1 MCSNK
6 IDLRRNAILKI
17 NALKLSLYEFVQSV
31 PIFTPYLFKHSYL
44 CHCLWQTQ
52 LENVMK
58 ISCSVIFALIVLLCF
73 VGWVC
78 PAYAGQYTKIALVH
92 SYEEGHADAERTH
105 KILKEE
111 LLNRGVNCLFREYY
125 LDCDELNAE
134 PEKERASLII
144 DDFTE
149 WGAAIVAVLDDQATY
164 SIMACNN
171 PLLRDIP
178 VVFSGVNYPNE
189 ELLQQYP
196 NVTGYVDIPDYLNT
210 VRMVER
216 IMGKSRICVL
226 NGQTFLDRII
236 WRALN
241 EQCAGHGY
249 EIYDGN
255 LDVHVSNTT
264 AIIRL
269 ETNALSLQKITWA
282 GRSRRTLFLFTKRDY
297 TTVNSA
303 ALFRNPCFETI
314 NEGFGVLDHKM
325 GGYFAPIETQLKDM
339 AGAIVQRLHG
349 EMPEWQVQQS
359 AKQYV
364 LNWYTLQRYNI
375 PLSSI
380 PSEYIVMYIPFTERY
395 HYHILFFSFFGGA
408 VLLALIFYLLRSL
421 RLERRRKRE
430 VQRNLRYE
438 HETLSLA
445 IEGAATYAW
454 RIDGERIAFDS
465 QFNDLIHHPHKL
477 IVLDEILRFIHPED
491 RSEFLHSFKRIQYTS
506 RHKGQYRCNFNGKYQ
521 WWEFRYNT
529 IHTAGSKPVIT
540 GLLQNIQDVKDREEE
555 LIQARQLAEHAEL
568 KQSFLN
574 NMSHEI
580 RTPLNAIA
588 GFSNMLVADPELS
601 EEEKQEFVDIINLNT
616 RLLLK
621 LVDDVLE
628 LARIESGSLPF
639 NFENEDV
646 RTMLDNIYLT
656 HQLLIHP
663 PLKFLKDFPDENFS
677 VHVDSMRLTQVLT
690 NFLNNANKFTSEGYI
705 KLGYYYVPQLHEVCI
720 YIEDT
725 GIGISAEEQKIIF
738 ERFYKHSE
746 FSQGVGLGL
755 SICML
760 IVDKMDGRIEVA
772 SEVGRGS
779 RFSVILPCAD

>member
-1 MCSNK
+1 
-6 IDLRRNAILKI
+6 
-17 NALKLSLYEFVQSV
+17 
-31 PIFTPYLFKHSYL
+31 
-44 CHCLWQTQ
+44 
-52 LENVMK
+52 MK
-58 ISCSVIFALIVLLCF
+58 TSCAVTFALVVLLCLA
-73 VGWVC
+73 GWIC
-78 PAYAGQYTKIALVH
+78 PVYAGQYTKIALVH
-92 SYEEGHADAERTH
+92 SYEEGHVDAERTL
-105 KILKEE
+105 KILKKE
-111 LLNRGVNCLFREYY
+111 LHDRGVHSEFREYY
-125 LDCDELNAE
+125 LDCDELTLE

-144 DDFTE
+144 DDLTE
-149 WGAAIVAVLDDQATY
+149 WGAVLVAVLDDQATY

-171 PLLRDIP
+171 PLLHNIP

-226 NGQTFLDRII
+226 NGRTYLDRIV

-241 EQCAGHGY
+241 AQCGGLGY
-249 EIYDGN
+249 EIYDGDLGLHVFHHRTQRGEVFSGSIKSKLEN
-255 LDVHVSNTT
+255 EQLDTT
-264 AIIRL
+264 AIVRL
-269 ETNALSLQKITWA
+269 ETDALSLKDVTWA
-282 GRSRRTLFLFTKRDY
+282 GRGSRTLLLFTKRDY

-303 ALFRNPCFETI
+303 ALFQNPCFETI

-325 GGYFAPIETQLKDM
+325 GGYFVPLETQLKDM
-339 AGAIVQRLHG
+339 ADAIYQRLHG
-349 EMPEWQVQQS
+349 EMPERQVQQS
-359 AKQYV
+359 VKQYV
-364 LNWYTLQRYNI
+364 VNWHTLHRYHISLGSVPPEYT
-375 PLSSI
+375 
-380 PSEYIVMYIPFTERY
+380 VMYIPFTVRY
-395 HYHILFFSFFGGA
+395 HYYILYGSILGGA
-408 VLLALIFYLLRSL
+408 VLLALIFYLFRSL
-421 RLERRRKRE
+421 IVERHRKRE

-445 IEGAATYAW
+445 VEGAATYAW
-454 RIDGERIAFDS
+454 RLDGEGIAFDS
-465 QFNDLIHHPHKL
+465 QFNDLIRHPHKL
-477 IVLDEILRFIHPED
+477 IELNEILRFIHPDD
-491 RSEFLHSFKRIQYTS
+491 RSEFLHNFKRIQYTS
-506 RHKGQYRCNFNGKYQ
+506 RHKGQYRCNFSGKYE

-529 IHTAGSKPVIT
+529 IHTAGSEPVIT

-588 GFSNMLVADPELS
+588 GFSNMLVTDPELS

-646 RTMLDNIYLT
+646 RTMIENIYLT

-663 PLKFLKDFPDENFS
+663 PLQFLKDFPDENSS
-677 VHVDSMRLTQVLT
+677 VYVDCMRLTQVLT

-705 KLGYYYVPQLHEVCI
+705 KLGYYYVPQSHEVCI

-760 IVDKMDGRIEVA
+760 IVDKMEGRIEVE

-779 RFSVILPCAD
+779 RFTVILPCAD

>member
-1 MCSNK
+1 MKTSC
-6 IDLRRNAILKI
+6 A
-17 NALKLSLYEFVQSV
+17 V
-31 PIFTPYLFKHSYL
+31 IFT
-44 CHCLWQTQ
+44 
-52 LENVMK
+52 
-58 ISCSVIFALIVLLCF
+58 LIVLLCLA
-73 VGWVC
+73 GWVC
-78 PAYAGQYTKIALVH
+78 PTYAGRYTKIALVH
-92 SYEEGHADAERTH
+92 SYEEGNVDAERTL
-105 KILKEE
+105 KILKKE
-111 LLNRGVNCLFREYY
+111 LQNVGVNSEIREYY
-125 LDCDELNAE
+125 LDCDEYGAKSE
-134 PEKERASLII
+134 EERASLII
-144 DDFTE
+144 DDLTE
-149 WGAAIVAVLDDQATY
+149 WGAVLVAVLDDQATY

-171 PLLRDIP
+171 PLIRDIP

-226 NGQTFLDRII
+226 NGQTFLDHII
-236 WRALN
+236 WQSLC

-249 EIYDGN
+249 EICDGG
-255 LDVHVSNTT
+255 LDLHVYNHRTVRGGIVSLSMKSILENEKLDTT
-264 AIIRL
+264 AIVRL
-269 ETNALSLQKITWA
+269 ETNALSLQKVTWA
-282 GRSRRTLFLFTKRDY
+282 GRGSRTLFLFTKRDF

-325 GGYFAPIETQLKDM
+325 GGYFAPLETQLKDM

-349 EMPEWQVQQS
+349 QMPEWQVQQS

-364 LNWYTLQRYNI
+364 LNWHTLHRYNI
-375 PLSSI
+375 PLGNI

-395 HYHILFFSFFGGA
+395 HYHILFISFFGGA
-408 VLLALIFYLLRSL
+408 VLLALIFYLFRSL

-430 VQRNLRYE
+430 AQRNLRYE

-454 RIDGERIAFDS
+454 RMDGEDIIFDS

-477 IVLDEILRFIHPED
+477 IELNEILRFIHPDD

-506 RHKGQYRCNFNGKYQ
+506 RHKGQYRCNFTGKYQ

-529 IHTAGSKPVIT
+529 IHTDSKPVIT
-540 GLLQNIQDVKDREEE
+540 GLLQNIQDVKDWEDE
-555 LIQARQLAEHAEL
+555 LIQARKLAEHAEL

-588 GFSNMLVADPELS
+588 GFSNMLVSDVELS
-601 EEEKQEFVDIINLNT
+601 GEEKQEFVDIINLNT

-628 LARIESGSLPF
+628 LARIESGTLPF
-639 NFENEDV
+639 NLQDEDV
-646 RTMLDNIYLT
+646 RTMLENIYLT
-656 HQLLIHP
+656 HQLLIHS
-663 PLKFLKDFPDENFS
+663 PLQFLKDFPDENVS
-677 VHVDSMRLTQVLT
+677 VYVDSMRLTQVLT
-690 NFLNNANKFTSEGYI
+690 NFLNNANKFTSAGYI
-705 KLGYYYVPQLHEVCI
+705 KIGYSYVPQLHEVRI

-760 IVDKMDGRIEVA
+760 IVDKMEGRIEVE
-772 SEVGRGS
+772 SEVGKGS
-779 RFSVILPCAD
+779 RFTVILPCADR

>member
-1 MCSNK
+1 
-6 IDLRRNAILKI
+6 
-17 NALKLSLYEFVQSV
+17 
-31 PIFTPYLFKHSYL
+31 
-44 CHCLWQTQ
+44 
-52 LENVMK
+52 MK
-58 ISCSVIFALIVLLCF
+58 TFCAVIFALIVLLCL

-78 PAYAGQYTKIALVH
+78 PAYARQYSKIALVH
-92 SYEEGHADAERTH
+92 SYEEGHVDAARTY
-105 KILKEE
+105 KILKKE
-111 LLNRGVNCLFREYY
+111 LHNVGVNCEIREYY
-125 LDCDELNAE
+125 LDCDEFNAE
-134 PEKERASLII
+134 PEEERASLII
-144 DDFTE
+144 DDLTE
-149 WGAAIVAVLDDQATY
+149 WGAVLVAVLDDQATY

-178 VVFSGVNYPNE
+178 VVFSGVSYPNE

-226 NGQTFLDRII
+226 SGQTFLDRII
-236 WRALN
+236 WRSLC
-241 EQCAGHGY
+241 EQCASHGY
-249 EIYDGN
+249 EIYDGDLN
-255 LDVHVSNTT
+255 LHIFNHRAVKEGIVSGSIESKLQNEKLDTT

-269 ETNALSLQKITWA
+269 ETNSLSLKDVTWA
-282 GRSRRTLFLFTKRDY
+282 GRGSRTLFLFTKRDF

-303 ALFRNPCFETI
+303 SLFRNPCFETI

-325 GGYFAPIETQLKDM
+325 GGYFVPLETQLKDM
-339 AGAIVQRLHG
+339 AGAIAQRLHG
-349 EMPEWQVQQS
+349 QMPERQVQQS

-375 PLSSI
+375 SLNNI

-395 HYHILFFSFFGGA
+395 HYHILFVSFFGGA
-408 VLLALIFYLLRSL
+408 VLLALIFYLFRSL

-430 VQRNLRYE
+430 AQRNLRYE

-454 RIDGERIAFDS
+454 RMDGEGIAFDS

-477 IVLDEILRFIHPED
+477 IELNEILSFIHPDD
-491 RSEFLHSFKRIQYTS
+491 RSEFRHNFKRIQYTS
-506 RHKGQYRCNFNGKYQ
+506 RHKGQYRCNFTGKYQ

-529 IHTAGSKPVIT
+529 IHTTDSKPVIT
-540 GLLQNIQDVKDREEE
+540 GLLENIQDVKDREEE
-555 LIQARQLAEHAEL
+555 LIQARKLAEHAEL

-588 GFSNMLVADPELS
+588 GFSNMLVSDTELS

-628 LARIESGSLPF
+628 LARIESGSIPF
-639 NFENEDV
+639 NFQDEDV
-646 RTMLDNIYLT
+646 RTMLENIYLT
-656 HQLLIHP
+656 HQLLIQS
-663 PLKFLKDFPDENFS
+663 PLQFIKDFPDEN
-677 VHVDSMRLTQVLT
+677 VRVYVDSLRLTQVLT

-705 KLGYYYVPQLHEVCI
+705 KLGYNYVPLSHEVCI

-725 GIGISAEEQKIIF
+725 GIGISTEEQKIIF

-760 IVDKMDGRIEVA
+760 IVDKMEGRIEVE
-772 SEVGRGS
+772 SEVGKGS
-779 RFSVILPCAD
+779 RFTVILPCAD

>member
-1 MCSNK
+1 MK
-6 IDLRRNAILKI
+6 
-17 NALKLSLYEFVQSV
+17 
-31 PIFTPYLFKHSYL
+31 TSYA
-44 CHCLWQTQ
+44 
-52 LENVMK
+52 
-58 ISCSVIFALIVLLCF
+58 VIFALIVLLCLA
-73 VGWVC
+73 GWVC
-78 PAYAGQYTKIALVH
+78 PAYAKQYSKIALVH
-92 SYEEGHADAERTH
+92 SYEEGHVDADRTL
-105 KILKEE
+105 KILKKE
-111 LLNRGVNCLFREYY
+111 LQEVGVHCEIREYY
-125 LDCDELNAE
+125 LDCDEFSE
-134 PEKERASLII
+134 GPEKERASLII
-144 DDFTE
+144 DDLME
-149 WGAAIVAVLDDQATY
+149 WGAVLVAVLDDQATY

-171 PLLRDIP
+171 PLIRDIP

-189 ELLQQYP
+189 EMLKQYP

-216 IMGKSRICVL
+216 VMGKSRICVL
-226 NGQTFLDRII
+226 NGRTFLDRII
-236 WRALN
+236 WRAIN
-241 EQCAGHGY
+241 EQCTNHGF
-249 EIYDGN
+249 EIYDGDLN
-255 LDVHVSNTT
+255 LHVFNHRTVRGGIFSGSIKSRLENEKLDTT
-264 AIIRL
+264 AIVRL
-269 ETNALSLQKITWA
+269 ETDSLSLKDVTWA
-282 GRSRRTLFLFTKRDY
+282 GRGSRSLFLFTKRDF

-325 GGYFAPIETQLKDM
+325 GGYFVPLETQLKDM
-339 AGAIVQRLHG
+339 AGAIAQRLHG
-349 EMPEWQVQQS
+349 GMPEWQVQQS

-375 PLSSI
+375 SLGNI
-380 PSEYIVMYIPFTERY
+380 PPEYIVMYIPFTERY
-395 HYHILFFSFFGGA
+395 HYPILFVSIFGGA
-408 VLLALIFYLLRSL
+408 VLLALIFYLFRSL

-430 VQRNLRYE
+430 AQRNLRYE

-445 IEGAATYAW
+445 IEGGATYAW
-454 RIDGERIAFDS
+454 RMDGVGIAFDS

-477 IVLDEILRFIHPED
+477 LELDEILCFVHPED
-491 RSEFLHSFKRIQYTS
+491 RSEFRHNFKRIQYTS
-506 RHKGQYRCNFNGKYQ
+506 RHKGQYRCNFTGKYQ

-529 IHTAGSKPVIT
+529 IHTAGSKPIIT

-555 LIQARQLAEHAEL
+555 LIQARKLAEHAEL

-588 GFSNMLVADPELS
+588 GFSNMLVSDMELS
-601 EEEKQEFVDIINLNT
+601 KDEKQEFVDIINLNT

-639 NFENEDV
+639 DFQDEDV
-646 RTMLDNIYLT
+646 RTMLENIYLT

-663 PLKFLKDFPDENFS
+663 PLQFLKDFPDENAS
-677 VHVDSMRLTQVLT
+677 VYVDSMRLTQVLT
-690 NFLNNANKFTSEGYI
+690 NFLNNANKFTSGGYI

-760 IVDKMDGRIEVA
+760 IVDKMEGRIEVE
-772 SEVGRGS
+772 SEVGKGS
-779 RFSVILPCAD
+779 RFTVVLPCAD

>member
-1 MCSNK
+1 
-6 IDLRRNAILKI
+6 
-17 NALKLSLYEFVQSV
+17 
-31 PIFTPYLFKHSYL
+31 
-44 CHCLWQTQ
+44 
-52 LENVMK
+52 MK
-58 ISCSVIFALIVLLCF
+58 TSCVVIFALIVLLCLA
-73 VGWVC
+73 GRVC
-78 PAYAGQYTKIALVH
+78 PAYAGQYSKIALVH
-92 SYEEGHADAERTH
+92 SYEEGHVDAARTL
-105 KILKEE
+105 KILKNE
-111 LLNRGVNCLFREYY
+111 LQKVGVNSEIREYY
-125 LDCDELNAE
+125 LDCDEYGAQAE
-134 PEKERASLII
+134 LERSSLII
-144 DDFTE
+144 DDIMK
-149 WGAAIVAVLDDQATY
+149 WGAALVAVLDDQATY

-171 PLLRDIP
+171 PLIRDIP

-216 IMGKSRICVL
+216 IMGKSRICLL
-226 NGQTFLDRII
+226 NGQTFLDNII
-236 WRALN
+236 WKELN
-241 EQCAGHGY
+241 EQCAGHVY
-249 EIYDGN
+249 EIAYEMGDEN
-255 LDVHVSNTT
+255 LSRHVFNHRTVKEGVVAVSIERELENEKLDTT
-264 AIIRL
+264 AIFRL
-269 ETNALSLQKITWA
+269 NPNELSLQRVSWA
-282 GRSRRTLFLFTKRDY
+282 GCGSRTMLLFTKRDF

-303 ALFRNPCFETI
+303 TLFRNPCFETI
-314 NEGFGVLDHKM
+314 NEGFGVLDHMM
-325 GGYFAPIETQLKDM
+325 GGYFAPLETQLKDM
-339 AGAIVQRLHG
+339 AGSIAKRLHG
-349 EMPEWQVQQS
+349 QIPERQVQQS

-375 PLSSI
+375 SLKNI

-395 HYHILFFSFFGGA
+395 HYHILFISFFGGA
-408 VLLALIFYLLRSL
+408 LLMALILYLFRSL

-430 VQRNLRYE
+430 AQRNLRYE

-454 RIDGERIAFDS
+454 RMDGEGIAFDS

-477 IVLDEILRFIHPED
+477 IELNEILHFIHPDD
-491 RSEFLHSFKRIQYTS
+491 RSEFRHNFKKIQYTS
-506 RHKGQYRCNFNGKYQ
+506 RHKGQYRCNFSGEYK

-529 IHTAGSKPVIT
+529 IHTTGSNPIIT
-540 GLLQNIQDVKDREEE
+540 GLLQNIQDVKDREDE
-555 LIQARQLAEHAEL
+555 LVQARKLAEHAEL

-588 GFSNMLVADPELS
+588 GFSSMLVSDPELP

-639 NFENEDV
+639 NFQDEDV
-646 RTMLDNIYLT
+646 RTMLENIYLT
-656 HQLLIHP
+656 HQLLIHS
-663 PLKFLKDFPDENFS
+663 PLQFLKDFPDENAS
-677 VHVDSMRLTQVLT
+677 VYVDSLRLTQVLT
-690 NFLNNANKFTSEGYI
+690 NFLNNANKFTSAGYI
-705 KLGYYYVPQLHEVCI
+705 KLGYYYVPQLHEVRI

-760 IVDKMDGRIEVA
+760 IVDKMEGRIEVE
-772 SEVGRGS
+772 SEVGKGS
-779 RFSVILPCAD
+779 RFTVVLPCVDK

>member
-1 MCSNK
+1 MADTIKN
-6 IDLRRNAILKI
+6 I
-17 NALKLSLYEFVQSV
+17 
-31 PIFTPYLFKHSYL
+31 
-44 CHCLWQTQ
+44 
-52 LENVMK
+52 MK
-58 ISCSVIFALIVLLCF
+58 TSRAVIFALIVILCLA
-73 VGWVC
+73 GWVS
-78 PAYAGQYTKIALVH
+78 PAYAVHYTKIALVH
-92 SYEEGHADAERTH
+92 SYEEGHADAERTL
-105 KILKEE
+105 KILKHE
-111 LLNRGVNCLFREYY
+111 LQDRGVNCKFRVYY

-149 WGAAIVAVLDDQATY
+149 WGAVLVAVLDDQATY

-196 NVTGYVDIPDYLNT
+196 NVTGYADIPDYLNT

-216 IMGKSRICVL
+216 VMGKSRICVL

-241 EQCAGHGY
+241 EQCGGQGY
-249 EIYDGN
+249 EIYDGD
-255 LDVHVSNTT
+255 LDLHVSSHRTARGEISSGSIYSKLENEKLDTT

-269 ETNALSLQKITWA
+269 ETNALSLQKVTWA
-282 GRSRRTLFLFTKRDY
+282 GRGTRTLFLFTKRDY

-325 GGYFAPIETQLKDM
+325 GGYFAPLETQLKDM
-339 AGAIVQRLHG
+339 AGAIVQRLQG
-349 EMPEWQVQQS
+349 EMPERQVQHS
-359 AKQYV
+359 VKQYV

-375 PLSSI
+375 PLSNI
-380 PSEYIVMYIPFTERY
+380 PSEYIVMYIPFSERY

-408 VLLALIFYLLRSL
+408 VLLALIFYLFRSL

-454 RIDGERIAFDS
+454 RIDGEGIAFDS

-477 IVLDEILRFIHPED
+477 IALDEILRFIHPED
-491 RSEFLHSFKRIQYTS
+491 RSEFLHNFKRIQFTS
-506 RHKGQYRCNFNGKYQ
+506 RHKGQYRCNFTGEYQ

-529 IHTAGSKPVIT
+529 IHTAGIKPVIT
-540 GLLQNIQDVKDREEE
+540 GLLQNIQDIKDREEE

-588 GFSNMLVADPELS
+588 GFSSMLVSDPELS

-639 NFENEDV
+639 NFQDEDV
-646 RTMLDNIYLT
+646 RSMLEHIYLT
-656 HQLLIHP
+656 HQLLIQP
-663 PLKFLKDFPDENFS
+663 PLQFLKDFPDEKVS

-705 KLGYYYVPQLHEVCI
+705 KLGYYYLPQSDEVCI

-725 GIGISAEEQKIIF
+725 GIGISSEEQKIIF
-738 ERFYKHSE
+738 DRFYKHSE

-760 IVDKMDGRIEVA
+760 IVDKLEGRIEVE

-779 RFSVILPCAD
+779 RFTIILPCAD